1 MGPLG
6 PLVYPPSIFPPSKS
20 TGYSCSSLQVYRP
33 FMLLPLQVYW
43 LFMFISSSLSAIH
56 VAPPPSL
63 LAIHVHLFKSTGH
76 SCCSPSNSTRPSM
89 LNPPLLSSP
98 FQSLLYQKLIKN

>member
-33 FMLLPLQVYW
+33 FMLPPLQVYW

-63 LAIHVHLFKSTGH
+63 LAIHVHLFKSTGPPYAIPLH
-76 SCCSPSNSTRPSM
+76 VYRPFM
-89 LNPPLLSSP
+89 FAFPPTLP
-98 FQSLLYQKLIKN
+98 RHPC